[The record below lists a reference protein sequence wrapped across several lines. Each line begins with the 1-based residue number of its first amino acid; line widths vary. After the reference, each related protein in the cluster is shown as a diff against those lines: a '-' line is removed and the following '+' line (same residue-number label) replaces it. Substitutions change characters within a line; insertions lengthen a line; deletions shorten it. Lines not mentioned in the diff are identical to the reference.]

1 MACRPFF
8 TRTAP
13 KYASGNRRL
22 VPTHDK
28 NWHFPDMPLKSTF
41 NILPKNRKRLQPKFR
56 PRCNRIP
63 ILRNQQ

>member
-13 KYASGNRRL
+13 NTPPETGAWCPLMKKL
-22 VPTHDK
+22 D
-28 NWHFPDMPLKSTF
+28 FPDMPLKSTF

>member
-13 KYASGNRRL
+13 IRL
-22 VPTHDK
+22 RKQALGPTHEK